1 MKKAAVLINL
11 GSPKTTEVKDVKQ
24 YLGEFLMDDDV
35 IDFPKWAR
43 TLLVKGI
50 I

>member
-1 MKKAAVLINL
+1 
-11 GSPKTTEVKDVKQ
+11 
-24 YLGEFLMDDDV
+24 MDDHV

-50 I
+50 ILNTRPKKSAEAYKTIWWIELSAHCVV